1 MYNACKIAGNQIK
14 QHKTILIQR
23 AEPAPSLMKTAN
35 GGKNKAKKLVKLVF
49 EVNVKMAPADQ
60 PSQTPGIH

>member
-35 GGKNKAKKLVKLVF
+35 GGKNKAKKLVNLVL
-49 EVNVKMAPADQ
+49 ETNVKKSPDDQ
-60 PSQTPGIH
+60 PT